1 MPKLKVINIEKSFAD
16 KQILHNIN
24 LDTNDGELVVVLGPS
39 GCGKSTLLRIIAG
52 LETPDTGEIWIGSNR
67 ADRLP
72 PRKRNVALV
81 FQNYALYPHM
91 TVEQNLAFPLKIA
104 KMNSKEI
111 KDRVLA
117 TATLL
122 GLSDRLDDHP
132 AKLSGG
138 QRQRVALGRAIIR
151 KPDLFLLD
159 EPLSNLDADLRTRM
173 RRELVELQKNL
184 GVTTVYVT
192 HDQTEALTMADR
204 LVVIKDGFVRQIGT
218 VDEVYNHPADTFVA
232 SFIGTPKINLVEGW
246 ISEGQI
252 KPFRISQ
259 VFVPSDYE
267 AGEIIVGIR
276 PEDIIIDPEGRYNAS
291 IRTVE
296 YLGDRSI
303 ITARYMD
310 CNITL
315 TADPG
320 QFQPDDNIKFTI
332 NTDKVHLF
340 NKETGESLAR
350 RY

>member
-1 MPKLKVINIEKSFAD
+1 
-16 KQILHNIN
+16 
-24 LDTNDGELVVVLGPS
+24 
-39 GCGKSTLLRIIAG
+39 
-52 LETPDTGEIWIGSNR
+52 
-67 ADRLP
+67 
-72 PRKRNVALV
+72 
-81 FQNYALYPHM
+81 
-91 TVEQNLAFPLKIA
+91 
-104 KMNSKEI
+104 
-111 KDRVLA
+111 
-117 TATLL
+117 
-122 GLSDRLDDHP
+122 
-132 AKLSGG
+132 
-138 QRQRVALGRAIIR
+138 
-151 KPDLFLLD
+151 
-159 EPLSNLDADLRTRM
+159 M

>member
-1 MPKLKVINIEKSFAD
+1 MPKLNVINVEKSFGD
-16 KQILHNIN
+16 RKVLHNIC

-39 GCGKSTLLRIIAG
+39 GCGKSTLLRLIAG
-52 LETPDTGEIWIGSNR
+52 LENADTGEIWIGSNR
-67 ADRLP
+67 ADKLP

-104 KMNSKEI
+104 KIDRSEI

-132 AKLSGG
+132 AQLSGG

-204 LVVIKDGFVRQIGT
+204 LVVIDDGFIRQIGT
-218 VDEVYNHPADTFVA
+218 VDDIYNKPADTFVA
-232 SFIGTPKINLVEGW
+232 AFIGTPKINLIEGW
-246 ISEGQI
+246 ISDGMI
-252 KPFRISQ
+252 KPFRISK

-267 AGEIIVGIR
+267 LREIIVGIR
-276 PEDIIIDPEGRYNAS
+276 PEDILIDPEGKYSATVKS
-291 IRTVE
+291 VE

-303 ITARYMD
+303 MTARFINQD
-310 CNITL
+310 ITL
-315 TADPG
+315 VHDPG
-320 QFQPDDNIKFTI
+320 KYEPGDQIRFSIDDGHL
-332 NTDKVHLF
+332 HLF
-340 NKETGESLAR
+340 HKETGISLAKV
-350 RY
+350 Y

>member
-1 MPKLKVINIEKSFAD
+1 
-16 KQILHNIN
+16 
-24 LDTNDGELVVVLGPS
+24 
-39 GCGKSTLLRIIAG
+39 
-52 LETPDTGEIWIGSNR
+52 WIGAIR
-67 ADRLP
+67 ADRLA

-104 KMNSKEI
+104 KFDRKEI
-111 KDRVLA
+111 RDRVLA

-151 KPDLFLLD
+151 QPDLFLLD

-184 GVTTVYVT
+184 GVTTIYVT

-204 LVVIKDGFVRQIGT
+204 LVVIKDGAVRQIGT
-218 VDEVYNHPADTFVA
+218 VDEVYNRPADTFCA
-232 SFIGTPKINLVEGW
+232 SFIGMPKINLIEGW
-246 ISEGQI
+246 ISEGMI
-252 KPFRISQ
+252 KPFRISK

-267 AGEIIVGIR
+267 PREIMVGIR
-276 PEDIIIDPEGRYNAS
+276 PEDIMIDPESKYTGTIKA
-291 IRTVE
+291 IE

-303 ITARYMD
+303 ITARFINQD
-310 CNITL
+310 LTL
-315 TADPG
+315 VHVPG
-320 QFQPDDNIKFTI
+320 KHEIGDQIRFSI
-332 NTDKVHLF
+332 NNDKVHLF
-340 NKETGESLAR
+340 NKATGESLAR